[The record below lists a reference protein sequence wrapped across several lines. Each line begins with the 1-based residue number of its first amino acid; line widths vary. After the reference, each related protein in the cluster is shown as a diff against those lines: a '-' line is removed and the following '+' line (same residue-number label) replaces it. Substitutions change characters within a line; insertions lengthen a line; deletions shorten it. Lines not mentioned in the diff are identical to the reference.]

1 MARNL
6 YRITGR
12 APASVIFRGG
22 ESMLVNYVRDGITGR
37 VVFSTRYMPAGLSAP
52 LPGDFAVV
60 IEAEADTVGEAVT
73 WVTVGRELA
82 SIISLAANAA
92 IAPLK
97 AELVYDITPGK
108 KEREFFQR
116 LEPADQGTLSS
127 RIVPMDAARALLS
140 AVGANAER
148 DRLLRAIMQYNE
160 ALLRWE
166 LGTELLVIAHLWMGI
181 EAITKS
187 LLRLYLE
194 EAGVTKEDL
203 ATEWGFDPKRYMTLD
218 HFVDA
223 EARVRLTCLGDRLH
237 HGIAKGVS
245 DRFEHGLANG
255 GQLFAGASDT
265 LIPIASYLRRA
276 VFKVAQVDDAHRQ
289 VMLSEPYDRPR
300 GPGGL
305 EQYLSATLV
314 GESEKLAADGFD
326 HPICEWERKIKEATL
341 DQETWRY
348 EFTPEHNFTPQIG
361 NEIKFVGPR
370 LEIWDGGIFMPKSAA
385 DKAAEAELSMKPIAR
400 RPEAG

>member
-22 ESMLVNYVRDGITGR
+22 ESMSVNYVRDGITGR

-73 WVTVGRELA
+73 WVTAGRELA
-82 SIISLAANAA
+82 SVISLAANAA

-166 LGTELLVIAHLWMGI
+166 LGNELLVIAHLWMGI

-194 EAGVTKEDL
+194 EPGVTKEDL
-203 ATEWGFDPKRYMTLD
+203 AAEWGFDPKRYMTLD
-218 HFVDA
+218 HFLDA

-237 HGIAKGVS
+237 HGIAKSVS

-265 LIPIASYLRRA
+265 LIPIASYFAEQSL
-276 VFKVAQVDDAHRQ
+276 KWPKLT
-289 VMLSEPYDRPR
+289 MLT
-300 GPGGL
+300 
-305 EQYLSATLV
+305 A
-314 GESEKLAADGFD
+314 K
-326 HPICEWERKIKEATL
+326 
-341 DQETWRY
+341 
-348 EFTPEHNFTPQIG
+348 
-361 NEIKFVGPR
+361 
-370 LEIWDGGIFMPKSAA
+370 
-385 DKAAEAELSMKPIAR
+385 
-400 RPEAG
+400 